1 MEFEELESITS
12 SIASRLRKSDI
23 TTVESLAMMTLD
35 ELREILKGVSEKK
48 IRDIQ
53 IEAWK
58 ATGCWFTPADMLDKI
73 RKEQMVFTTGC
84 SALDGILAGG
94 VRTRGITEFVGE
106 YGSGKTESLL
116 TILCETMGRN
126 DAFGAIFFDSEESFS
141 EKRVAQ
147 IARLRGYEPRDILTR
162 ILYVPVWHTQHF
174 MESVK
179 WADRLIKERNVKLIM
194 VDSIIAPLRAEYV
207 GREVLWE
214 RQQILN
220 KVLRIL
226 LNYAKA
232 FNLAVVVT
240 NQVVSN
246 PQIIYSGDPT
256 AIKIPTGGN
265 ILAHNA
271 ETRIYLRKAAHG
283 NRRIARLI
291 DSSWLPPAECVFQI
305 TEKGIEDVE
314 EEKNE

>member
-1 MEFEELESITS
+1 VTARGYD
-12 SIASRLRKSDI
+12 AS
-23 TTVESLAMMTLD
+23 
-35 ELREILKGVSEKK
+35 ILK
-48 IRDIQ
+48 R
-53 IEAWK
+53 
-58 ATGCWFTPADMLDKI
+58 
-73 RKEQMVFTTGC
+73 
-84 SALDGILAGG
+84 
-94 VRTRGITEFVGE
+94 IT
-106 YGSGKTESLL
+106 Y
-116 TILCETMGRN
+116 I
-126 DAFGAIFFDSEESFS
+126 
-141 EKRVAQ
+141 
-147 IARLRGYEPRDILTR
+147 
-162 ILYVPVWHTQHF
+162 PVWHVQHF
-174 MESVK
+174 MESVR
-179 WADRLIKERNVKLIM
+179 WADSIIKKTNVKLIL

-220 KVLRIL
+220 RVLRVL

-246 PQIIYSGDPT
+246 PSIVYSGDPT
-256 AIKIPTGGN
+256 AIKIPSGGN

-305 TEKGIEDVE
+305 TKKGIEDVE
-314 EEKNE
+314 AKGNE